1 MLLEKPNSID
11 SKYTGGFMLETK
23 TETLRTKPNVDNLK
37 VNEPKLKLKVSTEQ
51 MEKLKASELL
61 ASRVTCQRR

>member
-1 MLLEKPNSID
+1 
-11 SKYTGGFMLETK
+11 MLETK